1 MKKDEIEVSLKKK
14 RSVTSQKVF
23 HSTVNITALPTVV
36 SESDST
42 SESTKLRSNIKNLL
56 QQRSDFDTG
65 SSEFGEVAMFIEP
78 RDIDTEYEQSTP
90 KGGQCLEHP
99 HMDSYTLR
107 RLTSNVF
114 DVMVCVH
121 FISLILF
128 DFNYVYYFN

>member
-14 RSVTSQKVF
+14 AITSQKVF
-23 HSTVNITALPTVV
+23 SSTVNVTALPVV
-36 SESDST
+36 ASESDST

-56 QQRSDFDTG
+56 QHRSDFDTG
-65 SSEFGEVAMFIEP
+65 SSEFGEVALFMEP
-78 RDIDTEYEQSTP
+78 RDVDTEYEQSTP

-114 DVMVCVH
+114 DVMVCIY
-121 FISLILF
+121 FIS
-128 DFNYVYYFN
+128 FNFNCIYYLN